1 MKMFCT
7 PSSLF
12 VLLLVMGAM
21 FTGCYEVPITPVPRP
36 NPPVID
42 GSGDIKLIFAG
53 DTMFAR
59 DVEIMIQNKGGGD
72 YGFPFNNVKDYLRQ
86 ADITFVNLESIIS
99 DKGFPYFLKI
109 PPWFRSDLEAVNGL
123 TDAGIDIVSVAN
135 NHSFDFGPSA
145 FEDSLNNLRNAG
157 IQDAGGGFNY
167 DEAYSPIIFTV
178 KGKKVAF
185 IAFTIIGSPLWRA
198 TKGEDESSGE
208 SGIAWLTVEDLESSI
223 YQARDNE
230 ADIIVVS
237 MHFGSEY
244 HTLPNQEQEEFAH
257 LAIDRGADFVIGHHP
272 HVMQPVM
279 VYAGKYIAYSLGNFV
294 FDQKN
299 EDTHKGFLLEA
310 TIQQDEEPTDV
321 TQVYYTINEFYQPV
335 FD

>member
-1 MKMFCT
+1 MRIVNT
-7 PSSLF
+7 SSPF
-12 VLLLVMGAM
+12 VLLLVVGAM
-21 FTGCYEVPITPVPRP
+21 FAGCYEVPITPVPRP

-42 GSGDIKLIFAG
+42 GSGDIVLIFAG
-53 DTMFAR
+53 DAMFAR
-59 DVEIMIQNKGGGD
+59 NVETMIQNEGGGD

-86 ADITFVNLESIIS
+86 ADITFLNLESIIS
-99 DKGFPYFLKI
+99 DKGFPYFKG
-109 PPWFRSDLEAVNGL
+109 PPWFRADPEVVNGL
-123 TDAGIDIVSVAN
+123 MDAGIDIVSVAN

-145 FEDSLNNLRNAG
+145 FEDSLNNLRTAG

-178 KGKKVAF
+178 KGKKIAY
-185 IAFTIIGSPLWRA
+185 IAFTIIGCPSWRA
-198 TKGEDESSGE
+198 TKIDDGSSAE
-208 SGIAWLTVEDLESSI
+208 SGIAWLTVNDLESSI
-223 YQARDNE
+223 SQARDND

-244 HTLPNQEQEEFAH
+244 NKLPNEEQEEFAH

-272 HVMQPVM
+272 HTIQPVM
-279 VYAGKYIAYSLGNFV
+279 IYAGKYIAYSLGNFV

-310 TIQQDEEPTDV
+310 TIQQDEEITDV